1 MMFSKRTNWDL
12 QHNRL
17 TQLIKERQDNG
28 LPLIDLTESNPT
40 KCGFDYPVNEIL
52 TPLNKKTNLD
62 YRPEPRGDLQAR
74 QAVADYYKDLDL
86 AVNPENIFLTTST
99 SESYNIVF
107 RLLMDVG
114 DEILVPQPS
123 YPLLDYLAHI
133 NDVNIRHYQLR
144 YDDEWHI
151 DFHSLRS
158 SISEK
163 TKAILVIH
171 PNNPTGSYIK
181 KDEYNS
187 LKEVALANNL
197 VIISDEVFSDYSFY
211 EDDRRVKS
219 FAGKD
224 SILTFTLNG
233 ISKMLGLPQMKLGWI
248 VVDGDKIAAK
258 DASARLELITDTFL
272 SVSTPIQ
279 NALPDWL
286 NLGMQMNSQIMNRIK
301 HNYEFLSK
309 YAANNTMFRIYKI
322 EGGWNVIIK
331 TLSNDFD
338 EEWSDLLVRKDGI
351 ITQPGYFYDFERNDC
366 MVISLLVQEKLFR
379 KGFEIIVRALDIH

>member
-1 MMFSKRTNWDL
+1 MFSKRTNWDL

-17 TQLIKERQDNG
+17 AQLIKERQANG
-28 LPLIDLTESNPT
+28 LPIIDLTESNPT

-52 TPLNKKTNLD
+52 TTFNKKANLD
-62 YRPEPRGDLQAR
+62 YRPEPRGDIKAR
-74 QAVADYYKDLDL
+74 QAVAGYYKDLDL
-86 AVNPENIFLTTST
+86 VVNPENIFLTTST
-99 SESYNIVF
+99 SESYNIIF

-123 YPLLDYLAHI
+123 YPLLDYLARI

-163 TKAILVIH
+163 TKAILLIH

-181 KDEYNS
+181 QDEYNS
-187 LKEVALANNL
+187 LIEIASTNNL
-197 VIISDEVFSDYSFY
+197 ALISDEVFSEFSFY

-219 FAGKD
+219 FVGKD
-224 SILTFTLNG
+224 SVLTFTLNG

-248 VVDGDKIAAK
+248 VVDGDKIAAEA
-258 DASARLELITDTFL
+258 ASPRLEVITDTFL

-286 NLGMQMNSQIMNRIK
+286 NLGTQMNCQIMNRIK
-301 HNYEFLSK
+301 HNYELLSK
-309 YAANNTMFRIYKI
+309 YASNNPMFRIYKI

-331 TLSNDFD
+331 ILSNDLD
-338 EEWSDLLVRKDGI
+338 EELSELLVRQYGI
-351 ITQPGYFYDFERNDC
+351 ITQPGYFYDLEKKDC
-366 MVISLLVQEKLFR
+366 LVISLLVEEMLFR
-379 KGFEIIVRALDIH
+379 NGLEVIVRALEIH

>member
-17 TQLIKERQDNG
+17 TQLIKERQADG

-52 TPLNKKTNLD
+52 TPLNKKANLD
-62 YRPEPRGDLQAR
+62 YRPEPRGDIQAR
-74 QAVADYYKDLDL
+74 QAVADHYKDLDL

-151 DFHSLRS
+151 DIHSLRS

-187 LKEVALANNL
+187 LIEIALANNL

-224 SILTFTLNG
+224 SVLTFTLNG

-286 NLGMQMNSQIMNRIK
+286 NLGTQIKRQIMNRIK

-309 YAANNTMFRIYKI
+309 YTANNTMFRIYKI

-338 EEWSDLLVRKDGI
+338 EEWSELLVRKDGI

-366 MVISLLVQEKLFR
+366 MVISLLVQENLFR
-379 KGFEIIVRALDIH
+379 KGLEIIDRALEIH